1 MFWSGI
7 WSESKEHKINAE
19 WLKKMKE
26 ENNFQK
32 QECLVITKQMIS
44 EGISLIEKL
53 HDEMEFRVSE
63 LRN

>member
-32 QECLVITKQMIS
+32 QECLVITKQMVS

-53 HDEMEFRVSE
+53 HDEMKFRVSE

>member
-7 WSESKEHKINAE
+7 CSESKEHKINAE

-32 QECLVITKQMIS
+32 QECLVITKQMVS

>member
-7 WSESKEHKINAE
+7 WSESKEHNAG

-32 QECLVITKQMIS
+32 QECLVITKQMVS

>member
-32 QECLVITKQMIS
+32 QECLVITKQMVS

>member
-32 QECLVITKQMIS
+32 QEYLVITKQMIS

>member
-7 WSESKEHKINAE
+7 WSESKEHKRNAE

-44 EGISLIEKL
+44 EGISLTEKL

>member
-7 WSESKEHKINAE
+7 WSESKEHKRNAE

-53 HDEMEFRVSE
+53 HEEMEFRVSE

>member
-19 WLKKMKE
+19 LLKKMKE

-32 QECLVITKQMIS
+32 QECLVITKQMVS

>member
-19 WLKKMKE
+19 WLKKMKD

-32 QECLVITKQMIS
+32 QECLVITKQMVS

>member
-7 WSESKEHKINAE
+7 WSESKEHKRNAE

>member
-1 MFWSGI
+1 
-7 WSESKEHKINAE
+7 
-19 WLKKMKE
+19 MKE

-32 QECLVITKQMIS
+32 QECLVITKQMVS

>member
-1 MFWSGI
+1 
-7 WSESKEHKINAE
+7 
-19 WLKKMKE
+19 MKE

-32 QECLVITKQMIS
+32 QEYLVITKQMIS

>member
-7 WSESKEHKINAE
+7 WSESKEHKRNAE

-32 QECLVITKQMIS
+32 QECLVITKQMVS

>member
-32 QECLVITKQMIS
+32 QECLVITKQMVS
-44 EGISLIEKL
+44 KGISLIEKL

>member
-1 MFWSGI
+1 
-7 WSESKEHKINAE
+7 
-19 WLKKMKE
+19 MKE

-44 EGISLIEKL
+44 EGISLIEKF